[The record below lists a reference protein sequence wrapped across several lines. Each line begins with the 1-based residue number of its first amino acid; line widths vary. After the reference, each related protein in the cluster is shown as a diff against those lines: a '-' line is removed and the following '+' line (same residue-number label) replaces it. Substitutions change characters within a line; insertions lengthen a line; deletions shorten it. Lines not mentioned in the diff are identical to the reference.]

1 MKNSR
6 HEIQKSTLSK
16 NGRKLLPAVL
26 VTNLLVVE
34 LFVRYAN
41 RTNQRNRP

>member
-26 VTNLLVVE
+26 VTNLLVGAIRSIRKSNE
-34 LFVRYAN
+34 S
-41 RTNQRNRP
+41 T

>member
-6 HEIQKSTLSK
+6 QEIQQPTLTK